1 MSRWWIACA
10 GVSTEHRAHFDAD
23 VAFSNGGSLSVRD
36 FRLDVPGAGID
47 ERSLAALFVRHLGLL
62 MVGSV
67 ELHGV
72 HIVAEPH
79 KGSRGV
85 DVPLEDRGAHV
96 DLSHPIEHGMVT
108 YPGLPGPEIRD
119 HLSWEDSHGRYAEG
133 TEFQIGRIS
142 MVANTGTYLD
152 APAHRHRGGTDL
164 AGLDLA
170 RLANLPGVVI
180 DVTGAAEPGIG
191 ALTLAPYDVSGRA
204 VLLRTGWDRH
214 WRTEAYGSA
223 NASYLTLSAVEWLDA
238 HNAALV
244 GIDSV
249 NIDSAAD
256 PQRPAHTLLLAA
268 GIPVLEHLTGLDRLP
283 APDSGCT
290 RCPRRCAGWERSRS
304 GPTPSSSDHSNWASG
319 LPTGAHLTPCIE
331 RKTFPT
337 IARTCRRRIGSCRWS
352 WA

>member
-1 MSRWWIACA
+1 
-10 GVSTEHRAHFDAD
+10 VSTERRAHFDAD

-36 FRLDVPGAGID
+36 FRLDVPGADID

-72 HIVAEPH
+72 RIVAEPH

-85 DVPLEDRGAHV
+85 DVPLEDRGASV

-108 YPGLPGPEIRD
+108 YPGLPGPEIGD

-142 MVANTGTYLD
+142 MVANTGTYVD

-170 RLANLPGVVI
+170 RLANLPGVVV

-191 ALTLAPYDVSGRA
+191 ALALAPYDVSGRA

-223 NASYLTLSAVEWLDA
+223 DAPYVTLSAVEWLVA

-268 GIPVLEHLTGLDRLP
+268 GIPVLEHLTRLDRLP
-283 APDSGCT
+283 ASGF
-290 RCPRRCAGWERSRS
+290 RLHAVPAPVRGM
-304 GPTPSSSDHSNWASG
+304 G
-319 LPTGAHLTPCIE
+319 
-331 RKTFPT
+331 TFPVRAYA
-337 IARTCRRRIGSCRWS
+337 IVERPK
-352 WA
+352 